1 MSAIRPNRNF
11 DNETA
16 VHTPYSEIVKQHV
29 THERGHLINTQP
41 IRTNNTAN
49 RNLDIRN
56 SQSVRDVYNK
66 FFK

>member
-29 THERGHLINTQP
+29 TRERGHLINTQP

>member
-56 SQSVRDVYNK
+56 SQSIRAVYNK